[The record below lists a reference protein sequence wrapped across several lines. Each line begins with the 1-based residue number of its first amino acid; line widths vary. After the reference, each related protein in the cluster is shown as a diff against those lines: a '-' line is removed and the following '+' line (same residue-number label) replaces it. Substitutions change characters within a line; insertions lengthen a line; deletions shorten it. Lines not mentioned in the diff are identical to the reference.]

1 MTERIGPTNDDYVI
15 FRPSREPRT
24 TLPQLTFLWYLAPLA
39 TGVGLIMIHIAIRM
53 QPFEP
58 SPWLV
63 IFGGWLMVMGAGAFV
78 AALAAGA
85 VLRASQAAGPPPAT
99 GTGDP
104 ATS

>member
-15 FRPSREPRT
+15 FRTSREPRT
-24 TLPQLTFLWYLAPLA
+24 TPPQLTFLWYLAPLA
-39 TGVGLIMIHIAIRM
+39 TGLGMIMLQIAIVP

-78 AALAAGA
+78 AALAASA
-85 VLRASQAAGPPPAT
+85 VLRSSQAAGPPRDT

-104 ATS
+104 A